1 VILSEGPNSCNLSF
15 QGSDYLPSFDGKILR
30 SQSARSSLSNGGALS
45 TISNTYPLAPY
56 AQINVEL
63 KIDITKNLFNIHLT
77 NGEHFS
83 LHPAFGEQ
91 ADYFIRI
98 QILNNKMLKKFQDV
112 WKKRRSSLPIS
123 TWKKQ
128 EEKMTKFV
136 ID

>member
-1 VILSEGPNSCNLSF
+1 MNI
-15 QGSDYLPSFDGKILR
+15 QALR

-63 KIDITKNLFNIHLT
+63 EIDPIKNLLHIHLT

-83 LHPAFGEQ
+83 SHPAFDEQGE
-91 ADYFIRI
+91 YFIRI
-98 QILNNKMLKKFQDV
+98 QMINNKLLKKFSDGA
-112 WKKRRSSLPIS
+112 KKRRSSLPLN

-128 EEKMTKFV
+128 QEITTKFV
-136 ID
+136 LHSLSFFYLIFSF